1 MFQRKKASS
10 ETSTAFFCFSSAYP
24 GTDLQHNKDRE
35 RIAWQK
41 IGEEKGKS
49 LVNHMDKIKRGSLF
63 PLLHTCLIKSR
74 MNKLQTETAMLQY
87 HTGYI

>member
-10 ETSTAFFCFSSAYP
+10 ETSKAFFCFSSAYP
-24 GTDLQHNKDRE
+24 CTDLQHNRE
-35 RIAWQK
+35 RFTWQK
-41 IGEEKGKS
+41 IGEEKGKT

-63 PLLHTCLIKSR
+63 QLLHTCLLKSR